1 MRKAETKRAEKLAEE
16 ERKRKETEHRLRRF
30 EQARGEYNL
39 RWAEL
44 LASLSEIGD
53 GELAFYDIPWP
64 VVAAY
69 RRRRSEGG
77 QIGLEDLTAEAISSF
92 LLPELRSEVDNTKK
106 DRLRGA
112 IRRFHPD
119 KFEGRFINKVK
130 EEDREIVLEGIGQ
143 VSRVLNSLL
152 SA

>member
-1 MRKAETKRAEKLAEE
+1 MAEE
-16 ERKRKETEHRLRRF
+16 ERKWKETEHRLRRF
-30 EQARGEYNL
+30 EEARGEYNL

-53 GELAFYDIPWP
+53 GELAFHDIPWP

-77 QIGLEDLTAEAISSF
+77 KQQFGLADLTAEAVSSF
-92 LLPELRSEVDNTKK
+92 LLPELRSEVENTKK
-106 DRLRGA
+106 DRLRDA

-119 KFEGRFINKVK
+119 KFEGRFINRVK
-130 EEDREIVLEGIGQ
+130 GEDKEIILEGIGQ